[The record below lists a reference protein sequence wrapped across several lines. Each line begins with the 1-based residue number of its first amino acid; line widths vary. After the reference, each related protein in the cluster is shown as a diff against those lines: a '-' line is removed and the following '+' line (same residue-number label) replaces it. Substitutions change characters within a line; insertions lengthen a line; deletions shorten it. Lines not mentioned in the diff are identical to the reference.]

1 MSASSN
7 ASSTMS
13 MPTMGNNIRMP
24 CLPIIFNLH
33 DCTTIVAISMVDH
46 MLYPTIRKSNSVLSL
61 NVTSL
66 ITRPHF
72 TKVCVILVIMHSI
85 LEVEGVRCFI
95 INLSVATTSNQSS
108 TSMATFTS
116 MASSTNQSSTSNTSS
131 NPGRTS

>member
-13 MPTMGNNIRMP
+13 MPTVVNNIRMP

-33 DCTTIVAISMVDH
+33 DSTTIVTISMVDH
-46 MLYPTIRKSNSVLSL
+46 MLYPTIRESNSVLTL

-85 LEVEGVRCFI
+85 LEMEGVRPLTI
-95 INLSVATTSNQSS
+95 ASSMTTSYSS
-108 TSMATFTS
+108 SNTTT
-116 MASSTNQSSTSNTSS
+116 STNTSH
-131 NPGRTS
+131 